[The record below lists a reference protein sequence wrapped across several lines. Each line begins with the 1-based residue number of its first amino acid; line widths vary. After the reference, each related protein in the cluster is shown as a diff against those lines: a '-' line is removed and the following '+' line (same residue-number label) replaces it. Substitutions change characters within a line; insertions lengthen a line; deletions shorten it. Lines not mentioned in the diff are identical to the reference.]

1 MRKIRKG
8 DTVEVI
14 SGDEKGRRGTVR
26 EVLSGRWSGRRS
38 GRTPDR
44 DRVIVSGINLVKKHQ
59 RRTGDVRTQF
69 GIIERE
75 APIHISNVA
84 LVCKHCDRPTRV
96 GFRVFEDGSKARYC
110 KRCGE
115 LLD

>member
-1 MRKIRKG
+1 MKKIKRG

-26 EVLSGRWSGRRS
+26 QMLLGRWTGRRS
-38 GRTPDR
+38 GPNPDA
-44 DRVIVSGINLVKKHQ
+44 DKVVVSGINLVKKHQ

-75 APIHISNVA
+75 APMRVSNVA
-84 LVCKHCDRPTRV
+84 VVCKSCDHSTRV

-115 LLD
+115 LID